1 MAELAKQE
9 VLAWLPKLTEQNL
22 VEICG
27 GLLPVVLTVK
37 EGKLG
42 KNQSMRNIIR
52 RYLCSEDVEELEDE
66 GLSIF
71 EKLKGDMESMML
83 EDMENDTKKKLEE
96 LKKTIDANLGDS
108 SRSEIGFGDLQR
120 LNDIDPATI
129 QKFREG
135 TQGLNARGSKV
146 LGPQDPP
153 LSGPPLPFG
162 GPPSD
167 PLALPP
173 QQRSGYS
180 IHKLREFKIVGGT
193 VGGEKGLDFSSLN
206 YQMKEGLRNYTE
218 KEVMSGVIK
227 AIQVGCSLKRYLEGQ
242 GRLSFKEF
250 RGVLMSHYNVKDS
263 TTLLDEMVNSVQE
276 PKQTLMNY
284 VLKMLALR
292 DEILEVTKD
301 EDCPLGEVWV
311 KRRFKDSLLSG
322 VRKPTIRLEMQALL
336 KEGKADPELLKE
348 VNLLMVKEE
357 ENAKK
362 LGKSV
367 VKGDASALDVV
378 GDPPAGW
385 KEERKKDKEQQQ
397 KMENT
402 LAVLTAQ
409 VQELTTHLKQIQD
422 KSNGRQANEGAT
434 DRGGKRFV
442 KCDDCERERKF
453 CTHCRKCKEEG
464 HKAYQCTK
472 NV

>member
-71 EKLKGDMESMML
+71 EKLKSDMESMML

-96 LKKTIDANLGDS
+96 LKKTIDANLIGDS
-108 SRSEIGFGDLQR
+108 SQSEIGLGVLQR
-120 LNDIDPATI
+120 LHDGDPETTWR
-129 QKFREG
+129 FREE
-135 TQGLNARGSKV
+135 TQGLNVLGSKV

-227 AIQVGCSLKRYLEGQ
+227 AIQVGSSLKRYLEGQ
-242 GRLSFKEF
+242 GRLSFVDFK
-250 RGVLMSHYNVKDS
+250 GVLKWHYNVKDS
-263 TTLLDEMVNSVQE
+263 ATLLDEMVCSVQE
-276 PKQTLMNY
+276 PKQKLLNY
-284 VLKMLALR
+284 VLKMMALR
-292 DEILEVTKD
+292 DEILELTKD
-301 EDCPLGEVWV
+301 EDCPLSEVWV
-311 KRRFKDSLLSG
+311 KRRFTDSLLSG
-322 VRKPTIRLEMQALL
+322 LRLPTIRLEMQAVM
-336 KEGKADPELLKE
+336 KEEKADPVILKE
-348 VNLLMVKEE
+348 VNRLMVKEE

-362 LGKSV
+362 LGKSA
-367 VKGDASALDVV
+367 VKGDVNSLGVDEV
-378 GDPPAGW
+378 PAGW

-422 KSNGRQANEGAT
+422 KSNGRQANNGAN
-434 DRGGKRFV
+434 RGGQRFI
-442 KCDDCERERKF
+442 KCEDCERDGKF